1 MEYAWYVYRDGERVH
16 VEWYRSQN
24 YLDFRFDKPGTYYV
38 TVFVRSMPDDVRVG
52 QSSVALLV
60 EPLPP
65 PEIHSV
71 QANKPGPVQKGATV
85 RWTCAAEGSGT
96 LEYAW
101 YVYHDGERV
110 HVEWYR
116 SQNYLDYKYT
126 QPGTYY
132 VRVFVRS
139 MPDDVRVG
147 LSSAALVVEPP
158 PPPAILSVQAN

>member
-1 MEYAWYVYRDGERVH
+1 MQLKGLARWVC
-16 VEWYRSQN
+16 
-24 YLDFRFDKPGTYYV
+24 
-38 TVFVRSMPDDVRVG
+38 
-52 QSSVALLV
+52 LV
-60 EPLPP
+60 
-65 PEIHSV
+65 
-71 QANKPGPVQKGATV
+71 
-85 RWTCAAEGSGT
+85 C
-96 LEYAW
+96 
-101 YVYHDGERV
+101 YHDGERV

-158 PPPAILSVQAN
+158 PPPAILSVRRISPAFIKRGDGALDLCSRWAWYMEYAWYVYRDGERVHVEWYQSQNYLDFYFDKPGTYHVKAS